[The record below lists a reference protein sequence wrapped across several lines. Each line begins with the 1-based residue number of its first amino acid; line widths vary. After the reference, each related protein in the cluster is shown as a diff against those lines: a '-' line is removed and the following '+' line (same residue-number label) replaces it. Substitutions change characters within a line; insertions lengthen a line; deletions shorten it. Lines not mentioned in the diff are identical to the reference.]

1 VSRPFLSPDAARAL
15 GGPDWLV
22 ARRVAAAESA
32 AAMAQPSPTE
42 ELWRYSR
49 ISDLDLAAFPLG
61 VVHTTVT
68 GFDVA
73 ECTPDQLGSVMPEP
87 LDLFGHL
94 NDAFGS
100 VQLVHVPKGHV
111 VSEPIVVDHVL
122 PDGAVSFPR
131 LVLLVDDNAEV
142 TVVERFRGA
151 VGGVVA
157 PVLELRASSSARV
170 RYQAMNELANDAWAI
185 AGQVAV
191 GDRDSS
197 ITMAS
202 IAEGGG
208 YSRVRTL
215 VRLAGQGAHAEQ
227 IGVSFGE
234 YEQMHDLRVSQVHD
248 APRTTSDLQFRSAV
262 QDSARSVYTGL
273 IRIEKHAK
281 GCTAFQ
287 TNRNLK
293 LSEQAWA
300 ESVPNLEIENNDV
313 KCSHASTVGP
323 IDADQR
329 FYLESRGIPTAVAER
344 LVVLGFFDDVV
355 AKLPAPKLA
364 SWLHESIAAKLD
376 RRIGALV

>member
-1 VSRPFLSPDAARAL
+1 MAL
-15 GGPDWLV
+15 
-22 ARRVAAAESA
+22 
-32 AAMAQPSPTE
+32 PSPTE

-49 ISDLDLAAFPLG
+49 IDDLDFARYPLG
-61 VVHTTVT
+61 AVHTTVT
-68 GFDVA
+68 GHAIDDLIEGQV
-73 ECTPDQLGSVMPEP
+73 GSVMADPF
-87 LDLFGHL
+87 DVFSVL
-94 NDAFGS
+94 NDAFAA
-100 VQLVHVPKGHV
+100 VRVLHIPKGTV
-111 VSEPIVVDHVL
+111 IAEPIVVDHVL
-122 PDGAVSFPR
+122 PAGAASFPR
-131 LVLLVDDNAEV
+131 LVVLADENSEV
-142 TVVERFRGA
+142 TVVERFRGGA
-151 VGGVVA
+151 NGLVA
-157 PVLELRASSSARV
+157 PVLELRAAQSARV
-170 RYQAMNELANDAWAI
+170 RYQAMNELSSDAWSI

-191 GDRDSS
+191 GERDST

-202 IAEGGG
+202 IADGGG

-234 YEQMHDLRVSQVHD
+234 NDQMHDLRVAQVHD

-293 LSEQAWA
+293 LSEHAWA

-323 IDADQR
+323 IDVEQR

-355 AKLPAPKLA
+355 AKLPAPALA
-364 SWLHESIAAKLD
+364 HWLHESIAAKLD

>member
-1 VSRPFLSPDAARAL
+1 M
-15 GGPDWLV
+15 V
-22 ARRVAAAESA
+22 ARRVAAAERA
-32 AAMAQPSPTE
+32 AAMEMPSPAE

-49 ISDLDLAAFPLG
+49 VDDLDLDRFAPG

-68 GFDVA
+68 GLEIEDVA
-73 ECTPDQLGSVMPEP
+73 PDQLGSVMADPF
-87 LDLFGHL
+87 DLFAVL

-100 VQLVHVPKGHV
+100 VRVLHVPKGKV
-111 VSEPIVVDHVL
+111 ITEPVVVDHVL
-122 PDGAVSFPR
+122 PPGAASFPR
-131 LVLLVDDNAEV
+131 LVLLVDDNAEI

-151 VGGVVA
+151 AGGVVA
-157 PVLELRASSSARV
+157 PVLELRAANSARV
-170 RYQAMNELANDAWAI
+170 RYQAMNELAADAWAI
-185 AGQVAV
+185 AGQAAV
-191 GDRDSS
+191 GMRDST

-202 IAEGGG
+202 IADGGG
-208 YSRVRTL
+208 YSRVRTH

-234 YEQMHDLRVSQVHD
+234 RDQMHDLRVSQVHD

-293 LSEQAWA
+293 LSELAWA

-323 IDADQR
+323 IDVEQR

-355 AKLPAPKLA
+355 GKLPAPKLA
-364 SWLHESIAAKLD
+364 RWLHESIAAKLD
-376 RRIGALV
+376 RRIGVPA